1 MPACSRSVSSLRRRG
16 KGRPA
21 RLTDRDEVDEDDFV
35 CMTRAGKNAGHEI
48 KKTLD

>member
-21 RLTDRDEVDEDDFV
+21 RLTDRDEVDEDDFA
-35 CMTRAGKNAGHEI
+35 CMTRVGENAAQKI
-48 KKTLD
+48 RKPPN